1 MTVMEYELDR
11 LKRQGYVEIKGSPD
25 YYVDMHGSIVD
36 MVCDIPRELRRYV
49 DRDGNNIV
57 TIIDETGTPHHVE
70 VGKLVAL
77 HFVANDYGYDEILHL
92 DGNKGNN
99 YYGNLIWDEIG
110 DFNVN
115 YIPKKEK
122 EKKKKIVVDGWAKR
136 RDIRCRE
143 TDKVYK
149 SMSEAALDLGVST
162 QYVSKKLKTDGK
174 VKGYHLQFVGEE
186 ALITEELLV
195 CENLDT
201 GFTSSFNSISEASDE
216 LGIDKYKIVSAIK
229 TGNAVDGIIF
239 RIEEFTEFG

>member
-11 LKRQGYVEIKGSPD
+11 LKRRGYVEINGSPD

-36 MVCDIPRELRRYV
+36 MVCDSPRELRRYV

-70 VGKLVAL
+70 VGKIVAL

-99 YYGNLIWDEIG
+99 YYGNLVWDEIG

-122 EKKKKIVVDGWAKR
+122 TKKIVVDGWAKR

-149 SMSEAALDLGVST
+149 SMAEAALDLGVST
-162 QYVSKKLKTDGK
+162 QYISKKLKTDGK

-186 ALITEELLV
+186 APITEGLLV

-201 GFTSSFNSISEASDE
+201 GFTSSFNSIKEASDE
-216 LGIDKYKIVSAIK
+216 LGLDKHKIVSAIK
-229 TGNAVDGIIF
+229 TGNAVDGNIF